1 MWILAV
7 LLVEM
12 SHWFG
17 LFAGDLAALHYESS
31 ISRLVNH
38 SLVECLF
45 CLLYVKCTWR
55 VSSYA
60 SFQLLML
67 LLQRPNWSSHS
78 ASNDIVLLQLLCLAV
93 DLWLRFLVSTR
104 SIIKRAI
111 ALTRGR
117 ARLFESLGTCGR
129 PFAINLFVC
138 VVITMLV
145 LVLVCF
151 GSVCGY
157 CRAFGVT
164 HIQVRSYSFEIG
176 LGTFLSFL
184 FTCWKVRPSSNHAQV
199 FYLFRFI
206 ATVLID
212 RRLRTGAVGSLR
224 LQVIAVV
231 RFH

>member
-1 MWILAV
+1 
-7 LLVEM
+7 
-12 SHWFG
+12 
-17 LFAGDLAALHYESS
+17 
-31 ISRLVNH
+31 
-38 SLVECLF
+38 
-45 CLLYVKCTWR
+45 
-55 VSSYA
+55 
-60 SFQLLML
+60 ML

-93 DLWLRFLVSTR
+93 DLWLRLLVSTR

-117 ARLFESLGTCGR
+117 ARLFESLGSCGW

-138 VVITMLV
+138 VVITLFV
-145 LVLVCF
+145 LACF
-151 GSVCGY
+151 GSVYGCWW
-157 CRAFGVT
+157 AFGVT

-224 LQVIAVV
+224 LQVIAIV
-231 RFH
+231 RFHKVVLELSRT